1 MAEIHWKCDLSL
13 FFLLVELCESMKLW
27 YNDACLLSFC
37 LWVYC
42 SEEGGILA
50 YLCSS
55 LYVLCTSIL
64 SLIEFC
70 SCDCVV
76 TFAE

>member
-1 MAEIHWKCDLSL
+1 
-13 FFLLVELCESMKLW
+13 MKLW
-27 YNDACLLSFC
+27 YNDACLLSFG

-42 SEEGGILA
+42 SEEEGGISA
-50 YLCSS
+50 DLCSS
-55 LYVLCTSIL
+55 LYVFCTSIL

-70 SCDCVV
+70 FCGCVV